1 MALRPD
7 SRGIDRRRWLAGA
20 FALVG
25 DRAAAATPRGP
36 AVVTMLGDS
45 ITAGYGLSAAAALPA
60 ALQRALDRLGVV
72 AIVRGAGV
80 SGDTTA
86 GGLARADFSVRP
98 DTRLCV
104 VALGGNDLLRGL
116 DPEKTRANLTAIV
129 RGLKARRIAVLIAGM
144 QAPPAIGDAY
154 AGEFNAIFTRVARAE
169 QVRLYPDLLAG
180 VEGRSALIQAD
191 GIHPNAAG
199 AAVIAARFAPV
210 VAAALQ
216 ARR

>member
-20 FALVG
+20 LALLG
-25 DRAAAATPRGP
+25 EPAAAGSPRTPP
-36 AVVTMLGDS
+36 VVTMLGDS
-45 ITAGYGLSAAAALPA
+45 ITAGYGLSAGAALPA
-60 ALQRALDRLGVV
+60 ALQRALGALDVA

-86 GGLARADFSVRP
+86 GGLARVDFSVRP

-116 DPEKTRANLTAIV
+116 DPATTRANLTAIV
-129 RGLKARRIAVLIAGM
+129 RSLKARRIAVLIAGI
-144 QAPPAIGDAY
+144 QAPPAIGTAY
-154 AGEFNAIFTRVARAE
+154 AGEFNAIFTRVARA
-169 QVRLYPDLLAG
+169 QQARLYPDLLGG
-180 VEGRSALIQAD
+180 VEGRRALIQAD

-199 AAVIAARFAPV
+199 AAVIAARLAPA
-210 VAAALQ
+210 VAAALR